1 MITSKTDI
9 CVEFTHGRKGQN
21 KTEFKGVVSKIVLSA
36 LVMSV
41 ALGSLSV
48 DAYAAEVQ
56 NNNTYTGVVYSENYV
71 SVKEAVTALRNTI
84 EAIEYLKSEGLVT
97 AESLESL
104 AICVNSLQKVANE
117 GTTEIEIL
125 LNKAE
130 ELIKDVNSSKT
141 TIVQVSIDMA
151 RDSLFGATIEVKNNQ
166 ATVKSFPDVQ
176 STDWYYQTVMDLVG
190 MGAINGYPDGTFG
203 PNKTI
208 SYAEYLTILVKTTKT
223 GGSYTASPGDE
234 WYTGTVKAAY
244 ESNILKNGEITDFT
258 QPITRSDA
266 AKFTERAVQ
275 QVLGEGSLDTT
286 NIENLIKDYSLIKG
300 TSNEYYILQQYAK
313 GIVVGNNEG
322 KFNPNSNLTRAEAST
337 IILRTVKPEGR
348 RDMSKVKLPEAVVVD
363 NELIITEGPYAGR
376 MRTNPST
383 EYDLQALQSAKFYKE
398 NGKLF
403 VSIDLPTLPDGFK
416 WNWGISCFDKNDE
429 YIFATFTKNTEGNTG
444 KQVIEIISQFD
455 GKTVSDI
462 AVTTL
467 SVSVI
472 NNERQSMV
480 SHKLST
486 NAKGQ
491 VLRQS
496 SVSTS
501 DASWEK
507 FDTSNIFKW

>member
-1 MITSKTDI
+1 MRASNEIY
-9 CVEFTHGRKGQN
+9 VEFTHGRKPKC
-21 KTEFKGVVSKIVLSA
+21 KTEFKGVVSKVLLSA
-36 LVMSV
+36 LVLSV
-41 ALGSLSV
+41 AMGSLSV
-48 DAYAAEVQ
+48 DAYAAEIQTNHVS
-56 NNNTYTGVVYSENYV
+56 TGVIYSENYM

-84 EAIEYLKSEGLVT
+84 EAIEFLKAEGMVT
-97 AESLESL
+97 DESLQSL
-104 AICVNSLQKVANE
+104 AVCVNSLQKVANE
-117 GTTEIEIL
+117 GTTEIESL
-125 LNKAE
+125 LNRAE
-130 ELIKDVNSSKT
+130 SVIKDVKSSEVTKT
-141 TIVQVSIDMA
+141 QVVIDLA
-151 RDSLFGATIEVKNNQ
+151 RDSLFGTTVEVQNTQ
-166 ATVKSFPDVQ
+166 AAVKSFPDVQ
-176 STDWYYQTVMDLVG
+176 TKDWFYSTVTELVG

-203 PNKTI
+203 PQKNI
-208 SYAEYLTILVKTTKT
+208 SYAEYLTILVKTTKA

-244 ESNILKNGEITDFT
+244 ESNILKNGEITDYT
-258 QPITRSDA
+258 KPITRSDA

-275 QVLGEGSLDTT
+275 QVLGESSLDTT
-286 NIENLIKDYSLIKG
+286 NIENLIKDYSSIKG

-337 IILRTVKPEGR
+337 IILRTVKSEGR
-348 RDMSKVKLPEAVVVD
+348 RDMSKVEIPGAVESTVAY
-363 NELIITEGPYAGR
+363 TTGAYTGR
-376 MRTNPST
+376 MREEISID
-383 EYDLQALQSAKFYKE
+383 YDLQALQTARFYKDG
-398 NGKLF
+398 GKLY

-416 WNWGISCFDKNDE
+416 WNWGISSFDKNDE
-429 YIFATFTKNTEGNTG
+429 YVFATFTKNTEGNVG
-444 KQVIEIISQFD
+444 NQVIEITSQFE
-455 GKTVSDI
+455 GKTIADI

-507 FDTSNIFKW
+507 FDTSSIFKW

>member
-1 MITSKTDI
+1 MKANNDI
-9 CVEFTHGRKGQN
+9 YVEFTHGRKSKC
-21 KTEFKGVVSKIVLSA
+21 KTEFKGVVSKVLLSA

-41 ALGSLSV
+41 AMGSLSV
-48 DAYAAEVQ
+48 DAYAAEI
-56 NNNTYTGVVYSENYV
+56 NNTNVNTGVIYSENYM

-84 EAIEYLKSEGLVT
+84 EALEFLKSEGMVT
-97 AESLESL
+97 DESLQSL
-104 AICVNSLQKVANE
+104 AICVNSLQKVANG
-117 GTTEIEIL
+117 GTTEIESL
-125 LNKAE
+125 LNRAE
-130 ELIKDVNSSKT
+130 AVIKDVKSSQT

-151 RDSLFGATIEVKNNQ
+151 RDGLFGTSIEVKNTQ
-166 ATVKSFPDVQ
+166 AAVKSFPDVK
-176 STDWYYQTVMDLVG
+176 TKDWFYTTVTELVG

-203 PNKTI
+203 PQKNI
-208 SYAEYLTILVKTTKT
+208 SYAEYLTILVKTTKA
-223 GGSYTASPGDE
+223 GGSYTASQGDE

-244 ESNILKNGEITDFT
+244 ESNILKNGEITNYT
-258 QPITRSDA
+258 KPITRSDA

-275 QVLGEGSLDTT
+275 QVLGESSLDTT
-286 NIENLIKDYSLIKG
+286 NIQNLIKDYSSIKG

-337 IILRTVKPEGR
+337 IILRTVKSEGR
-348 RDMSKVKLPEAVVVD
+348 RDMSKVEIPGAVVVD
-363 NELIITEGPYAGR
+363 NELIITEGAYAGR

-398 NGKLF
+398 NGKLY

-416 WNWGISCFDKNDE
+416 WNWGVGAYTKDGE
-429 YIFATFTKNTEGNTG
+429 YVFSTYTQDTEGKVG
-444 KQVIEIISQFD
+444 KQVVNVFSEYE
-455 GKTVSDI
+455 GKTINDI
-462 AVTTL
+462 SVTTL

-507 FDTSNIFKW
+507 FDTSSVFKW